1 MKHYYFILFSDRLDY
16 PIYVSFCDVKS
27 IKDLREHHVTWDIVR
42 HLTKLDC
49 KSFSV
54 VCCTEKDYKNGLIKI
69 DFTFN

>member
-1 MKHYYFILFSDRLDY
+1 MKHSYFILFSDRLDC
-16 PIYVSFCDVKS
+16 PIYVSICGVKS
-27 IKDLREHHVTWDIVR
+27 VKDLREHYVIWNIVR

-54 VCCTEKDYKNGLIKI
+54 ISCTEKSYKNGLIKI